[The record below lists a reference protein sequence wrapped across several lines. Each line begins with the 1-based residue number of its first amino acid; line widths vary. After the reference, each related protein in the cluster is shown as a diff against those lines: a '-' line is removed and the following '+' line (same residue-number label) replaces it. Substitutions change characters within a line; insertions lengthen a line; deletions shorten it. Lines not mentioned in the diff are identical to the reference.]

1 MIQAFQIIFSA
12 LLLTFSAW
20 LSKRNPEAA
29 GFLIALPLAT
39 IIVLP
44 FSYWTHGEA
53 GNSVRLAQEI
63 LRAIPISLTFFL
75 PFALAGKFQLGFWQA
90 YTAGIVLLVVSYGI
104 YRLLGNPG

>member
-1 MIQAFQIIFSA
+1 MIQVFQVIFSA

-20 LSKRNPEAA
+20 LSKKNPQAA

-44 FSYWTHGEA
+44 FSYWNHGESET
-53 GNSVRLAQEI
+53 SVRLAQEI

-75 PFALAGKFQLGFWQA
+75 PFALAGRLNLTFWQA
-90 YTAGIVLLVVSYGI
+90 YGFGLILLVATYFVLKAVTS
-104 YRLLGNPG
+104 P